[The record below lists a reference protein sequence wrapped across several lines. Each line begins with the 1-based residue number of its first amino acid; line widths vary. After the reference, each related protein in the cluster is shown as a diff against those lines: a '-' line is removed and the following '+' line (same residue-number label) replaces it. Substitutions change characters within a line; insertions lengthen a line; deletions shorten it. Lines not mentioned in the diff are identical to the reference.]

1 LCHATIGPEA
11 NTIPWTP
18 NKKGT
23 LIMTSDGP
31 KVPPTQTLPKK
42 KKKKKLKLPRNM
54 LNIFGFTL
62 LLLFIIY
69 FYFSPLKKQKSM
81 LSNPIKLNF
90 W

>member
-42 KKKKKLKLPRNM
+42 KKKKKKKKIKKPRNM
-54 LNIFGFTL
+54 LNIYYLFL
-62 LLLFIIY
+62 L
-69 FYFSPLKKQKSM
+69 
-81 LSNPIKLNF
+81 
-90 W
+90 